1 LIFLN
6 VEKDVNII
14 SIGIVIFNMPQ
25 DKYLDLEKKSGQL
38 FDNGQSA
45 PYTKMA
51 ENVQGA
57 RIESQSAINRTYR
70 RGHCGKGQMRS
81 ASEQPS
87 EPPYGE
93 RERLV
98 AANDAAVCLVPIA
111 MALGGRWGYATN

>member
-57 RIESQSAINRTYR
+57 RIESLSAINRTYR

-87 EPPYGE
+87 EPP
-93 RERLV
+93 
-98 AANDAAVCLVPIA
+98 
-111 MALGGRWGYATN
+111 